1 MTQRTVFIDEGVLD
15 INYIPG
21 KLLHREEELRLLETL
36 YDSIVSAPYE
46 MSIRSIIVGGVGTGK
61 TALAQTFGKTIQEKA
76 ARRRINVRYLHVNC
90 RELRGKFFMVL
101 QRVVKILKP
110 QFPERGYA
118 ANELLSII
126 MQILREEDAHLI
138 LCLDEIDALIDEEG
152 SDALYFLT
160 RVQEDRPDDPR
171 RLSLLCISKD
181 AETFKKLDRSTLS
194 SLQRNV
200 IQMREYSTT
209 QLSDIV
215 SARAE
220 MAFKRDAI
228 PTDIV
233 DFISE
238 LAAAEHG
245 DARYAIDLLWRSG
258 KYADVSYSSEVTPE
272 HVRKAAATLF
282 PVLKEE
288 SVKQLS
294 LHEQLVLLAV
304 ARFFKGKRVT
314 EATTGEIELG
324 YQVVCEEY
332 GEKQRG
338 HTQFWKYLNKLK
350 GLDAVNIKLRSSSQ
364 GRTQLISLAKIPATD
379 LEREVTRII
388 E

>member
-1 MTQRTVFIDEGVLD
+1 MTQRSVFIYEGVLD
-15 INYIPG
+15 INYIPE

-61 TALAQTFGKTIQEKA
+61 TALAQTFGKSIQEKA

-118 ANELLSII
+118 ANELLAII
-126 MQILREEDAHLI
+126 MQILGEEDAHMI

-171 RLSLLCISKD
+171 RLSLICISKD

-200 IQMREYSTT
+200 IQMREYSTS

-215 SARAE
+215 SARSE
-220 MAFKRDAI
+220 MAFRRDAI

-238 LAAAEHG
+238 LAATEHG

-332 GEKQRG
+332 EEKQRG